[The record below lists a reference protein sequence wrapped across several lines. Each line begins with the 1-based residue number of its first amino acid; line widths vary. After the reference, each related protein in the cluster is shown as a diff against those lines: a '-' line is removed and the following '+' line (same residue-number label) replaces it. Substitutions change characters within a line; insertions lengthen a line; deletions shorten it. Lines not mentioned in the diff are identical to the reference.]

1 METKVFVKSL
11 SWSFNGFVKIDY
23 IPLLVL
29 STVVT
34 VYLNSLS
41 FLILGSCDI
50 KYLTVLPVD
59 ELVILVLEYLEPSRV
74 SAPDLHVVG
83 SSRTLD
89 VP

>member
-1 METKVFVKSL
+1 METKVFVESL
-11 SWSFNGFVKIDY
+11 SLRSISLVKIND

-59 ELVILVLEYLEPSRV
+59 ELVILVLEYLEPSRI

-83 SSRTLD
+83 SSRTLN